1 MPKQARQRAP
11 GPSTS
16 LLDLWR
22 GDLSEVIAAFLPLKA
37 IATMPISRRFRDR
50 HPMILFSVARR
61 HGALAAGTSAFLD
74 AVVAKGRDWSCFSSD
89 AADNAWTT
97 RPASLDDSAFT
108 CSTNTSGGVRHIQ
121 ISTTA
126 FTGHG
131 GGLVRRYDPA
141 DRLCLRRV
149 KYRFSFSDPAPDAS
163 HMSPHVH
170 GLAYFIF
177 PGAVGLFVS
186 PTRTGY
192 YVLKQ
197 VNGGESGA
205 IAMVEP
211 DTWYEV
217 KMKCDW
223 TRTALGYDT
232 LMVHVVIKGGNQIKC
247 RSRLSCDRLP
257 LRSVALYNSSPGVA
271 RYAGI
276 ELRYSEKTPH
286 DRRFAFDD
294 LSPAVSPMHSVV
306 DSDSE

>member
-1 MPKQARQRAP
+1 MAKQARQRAPTP

-37 IATMPISRRFRDR
+37 IATMPVSRRFRDR
-50 HPMILFSVARR
+50 HPVILFSVARR
-61 HGALAAGTSAFLD
+61 HGALRAGTGALLD
-74 AVVAKGRDWSCFSSD
+74 AVAATGRDWSRFSSD
-89 AADNAWTT
+89 AADDAWSS
-97 RPASLDDSAFT
+97 RYDDF
-108 CSTNTSGGVRHIQ
+108 STNTSGGDSHIQ

-126 FTGHG
+126 TGHG
-131 GGLVRRYDPA
+131 RGLVRTFDVA

-163 HMSPHVH
+163 HMAPHVH
-170 GLAYFIF
+170 GLAYFNF
-177 PGAVGLFVS
+177 AGAIGLFVR

-192 YVLKQ
+192 YALRH
-197 VNGGESGA
+197 VNGEESAA

-217 KMKCDW
+217 KMNYDW

-232 LMVHVVIKGGNQIKC
+232 LMVHVVVKGGNQIKC
-247 RSRLSCDRLP
+247 RARLSCDRLP
-257 LRSVALYNSSPGVA
+257 LRSVALCNSSPGVA
-271 RYAGI
+271 RYTAI
-276 ELRYSEKTPH
+276 ELRYSERTSR

-294 LSPAVSPMHSVV
+294 LSPAVSPMHSVL

>member
-1 MPKQARQRAP
+1 MAKQARQRAPTP

-37 IATMPISRRFRDR
+37 IVTMPVSRRFRDR
-50 HPMILFSVARR
+50 HPVILFSVARR
-61 HGALAAGTSAFLD
+61 HGALRAGTGALLD
-74 AVVAKGRDWSCFSSD
+74 AVAATGRDWSRFCSD
-89 AADNAWTT
+89 AADDAWCG
-97 RPASLDDSAFT
+97 RWDD
-108 CSTNTSGGVRHIQ
+108 CSTNTSGVNRHIQ
-121 ISTTA
+121 IGTTA
-126 FTGHG
+126 TGHG
-131 GGLVRRYDPA
+131 RGLVRTFDVA

-163 HMSPHVH
+163 HEEPDIH
-170 GLAYFIF
+170 GLAYFNF
-177 PGAVGLFVS
+177 AGAIGLFVR

-192 YVLKQ
+192 YALRHC
-197 VNGGESGA
+197 NGEESAA

-306 DSDSE
+306 DSDSD